1 MKNALESLLEQDH
14 ESLDQLLTE
23 LDAAVTKPGNPQV
36 FELLDLFWARLA
48 VHVRA
53 ENVRLFP
60 SLANVPAD
68 RLTGKAGLPTAEEAE
83 RVLAR
88 LRSDHD
94 FFIGELARMIKALRG
109 NEVGVMQTEA
119 VEALR
124 TSLRGVRERLEDH
137 NRLEENH
144 VYLWPALLF
153 DDEAL
158 ATLSEQVRRELQN
171 LPPRFAEVD
180 WVR

>member
-1 MKNALESLLEQDH
+1 MNNALESLLAQDH
-14 ESLDQLLTE
+14 VSLDQLLTE
-23 LDAAVTKPGNPQV
+23 LDAALTKPGNPQV

-48 VHVRA
+48 IHIRA

-60 SLANVPAD
+60 ALANAPAD
-68 RLTGKAGLPTAEEAE
+68 RLTGKDGRPTADEVE
-83 RVLAR
+83 RLLAR

-94 FFIGELARMIKALRG
+94 FFIGELGRMIKGLRG
-109 NEVGVMQTEA
+109 NEGGVMQTEA

-124 TSLRGVRERLEDH
+124 TSLRGVRKRLEDH

-158 ATLSEQVRRELQN
+158 ATLSDQVQGELQN
-171 LPPRFAEVD
+171 LPPRFA
-180 WVR
+180 